1 MANKEKKELLSCA
14 QSESS
19 FLFNS
24 LPLNVRKKLANP
36 SGRLAEINYL
46 LGKGDNLCLAT
57 LKQRKKQLD
66 DWMIE
71 WYKEQKKEK
80 PIRKLFDYGTAK
92 FEVVLDMDLDDESDI
107 LLNEYNDGILTIHTR
122 KTKTCKSWIRGLC
135 ALATKAHFDTYIRKK
150 NNEVNANDYLF
161 AIESLMEI
169 AAQFTIDLCDFY
181 YEHDIL
187 YIKKE
192 DDEPKC
198 EI

>member
-80 PIRKLFDYGTAK
+80 PIRKLFDYGSAK

-107 LLNEYNDGILTIHTR
+107 PLNEYNDGILTIHTR

-135 ALATKAHFDTYIRKK
+135 ALATKTHFDTYIRKQ
-150 NNEVNANDYLF
+150 NNEVSSNDYLF
-161 AIESLMEI
+161 AIKSLMEI
-169 AAQFTIDLCDFY
+169 AKIINGNCSTIY
-181 YEHDIL
+181 Y
-187 YIKKE
+187 
-192 DDEPKC
+192 
-198 EI
+198 

>member
-1 MANKEKKELLSCA
+1 MSCA

-80 PIRKLFDYGTAK
+80 PIRKLFDYGSAK

-107 LLNEYNDGILTIHTR
+107 PLNEYNDGILTIHTR

-135 ALATKAHFDTYIRKK
+135 ALATKTHFDTYIRKQ
-150 NNEVNANDYLF
+150 NNEVSSNDYLF
-161 AIESLMEI
+161 AIKSLMEI

-187 YIKKE
+187 YIKEE